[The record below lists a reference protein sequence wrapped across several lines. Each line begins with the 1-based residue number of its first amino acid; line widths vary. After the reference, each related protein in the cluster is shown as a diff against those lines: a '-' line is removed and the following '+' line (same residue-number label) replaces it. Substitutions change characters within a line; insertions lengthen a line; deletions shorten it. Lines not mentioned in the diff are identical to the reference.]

1 MLRCGNANRALTML
15 YIYRHYAINVT
26 YYHDWAS
33 LVAQMVNNL
42 PVTQEIEV

>member
-26 YYHDWAS
+26 YYYDWAS
-33 LVAQMVNNL
+33 LVAQRVKNL
-42 PVTQEIEV
+42 PAMHEMWV